1 MDAGGVAKDFQN
13 IISIYNNKYAER
25 LGSGI
30 ACNISIIHIFDY
42 AISNEEKQFPLNIG
56 HTFLKIK
63 TMRQF
68 CRILSTKNDFEYQ
81 CFLIIG
87 YIKPFIW
94 MKNK

>member
-1 MDAGGVAKDFQN
+1 MAFSALPFMDAGGVAKDFQN

-68 CRILSTKNDFEYQ
+68 CRISSTKNSF
-81 CFLIIG
+81 
-87 YIKPFIW
+87 
-94 MKNK
+94 